1 MTSGAL
7 RNMVVGV
14 VVELVKKGVDKGTI
28 IWGRETPIVTFVGN
42 GAMVIVIVVVIY
54 EEVVVGDSG
63 GECI

>member
-7 RNMVVGV
+7 KNVEVEV
-14 VVELVKKGVDKGTI
+14 VVESIKKGVDKGTI

-42 GAMVIVIVVVIY
+42 GAMVIVIVVVID